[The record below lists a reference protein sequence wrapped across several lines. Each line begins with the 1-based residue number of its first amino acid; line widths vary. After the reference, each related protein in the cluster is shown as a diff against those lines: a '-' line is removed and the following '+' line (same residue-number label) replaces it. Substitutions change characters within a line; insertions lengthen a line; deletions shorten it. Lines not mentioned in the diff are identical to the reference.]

1 MMNYNN
7 RGQDRNDDLL
17 SKLKNFDAFPK
28 QREEAAEFFH
38 RSVSGGVITLVAA
51 FLMTILFFSELGI
64 YVKVRT
70 VNELLVDTSRGETLQ
85 IHVRFPCSI
94 FIFNLSSLKKSPPL
108 TFFLIVCRHFHTL
121 ILQFDVT
128 FPKIPCSWI
137 SVDAMDISGDTHLD
151 VEHEIYKQRMDSGGK
166 ILLEHDP
173 VQHQVGPSEKIS
185 QKADG
190 STDGSGTANNNGNP
204 QCGSCYGAEDEHTPC
219 CNTCSELRN
228 AYKAKGWALNTEN
241 VEQCKGQGLKEE
253 IESQRG
259 EGCRVYG
266 DMAINKVAGNIHFAP
281 GRSFQQGSM
290 HIHDLAP
297 FAGEAPFDFSHNI
310 KKMAFGKEYP
320 GLTNP
325 LDGVIVYQPANNL
338 ASTGAPAG
346 IPTGGTYQ
354 YFLKVVPTSY
364 TTLRNSTISSNQYSV
379 TEHFR
384 EPIPGAAQQLPGVFF
399 FYDLSPIKVK
409 YFEERRSLTAF
420 LTSACAIV
428 GGVFTV
434 AGILD
439 ATIWAGQRAVRK
451 KNELGKLI

>member
-1 MMNYNN
+1 M
-7 RGQDRNDDLL
+7 
-17 SKLKNFDAFPK
+17 
-28 QREEAAEFFH
+28 
-38 RSVSGGVITLVAA
+38 
-51 FLMTILFFSELGI
+51 
-64 YVKVRT
+64 
-70 VNELLVDTSRGETLQ
+70 
-85 IHVRFPCSI
+85 
-94 FIFNLSSLKKSPPL
+94 
-108 TFFLIVCRHFHTL
+108 
-121 ILQFDVT
+121 
-128 FPKIPCSWI
+128 PCSWI
-137 SVDAMDISGDTHLD
+137 SVDAMDISGETHLD
-151 VEHEIYKQRMDSGGK
+151 VEHEIYKQRMDSNGK
-166 ILLEHDP
+166 ILVEHDP
-173 VQHQVGPSEKIS
+173 VQHQVGPSLTIS
-185 QKADG
+185 QKDDTAD
-190 STDGSGTANNNGNP
+190 TTNDGKP
-204 QCGSCYGAEDEHTPC
+204 KCGSCYGAEDEHTPC
-219 CNTCSELRN
+219 CDTCSEVRE
-228 AYKAKGWALNTEN
+228 AYKTKGWALNPET
-241 VEQCKGQGLKEE
+241 VEQCKGQGTKEE
-253 IESQRG
+253 IQGQRG

-281 GRSFQQGSM
+281 GHSFQQGSM

-310 KKMAFGKEYP
+310 KKMAFGQEYP

-325 LDGVIVYQPANNL
+325 LDGVIVYQPYKNFIVDRA
-338 ASTGAPAG
+338 A

-364 TTLRNSTISSNQYSV
+364 TTLHNSTVSSNQYAV

-384 EPIPGAAQQLPGVFF
+384 EPVPGAAQQLPGVFF

-409 YFEERRSLTAF
+409 YYEERRSLAAF

>member
-1 MMNYNN
+1 MYLPP
-7 RGQDRNDDLL
+7 DLVNPL
-17 SKLKNFDAFPK
+17 IS
-28 QREEAAEFFH
+28 
-38 RSVSGGVITLVAA
+38 
-51 FLMTILFFSELGI
+51 FSL
-64 YVKVRT
+64 
-70 VNELLVDTSRGETLQ
+70 
-85 IHVRFPCSI
+85 P
-94 FIFNLSSLKKSPPL
+94 
-108 TFFLIVCRHFHTL
+108 

-128 FPKIPCSWI
+128 FPKMPCSWI

-151 VEHEIYKQRMDSGGK
+151 VEHEIYKQRMDSRGK
-166 ILLEHDP
+166 ILVEHVP
-173 VQHQVGPSEKIS
+173 VQHQVGPAMKIS
-185 QKADG
+185 QKDDPNAAQ
-190 STDGSGTANNNGNP
+190 GTANDGNTP
-204 QCGSCYGAEDEHTPC
+204 QCGSCYGAEDEQTKC
-219 CNTCSELRN
+219 CNTCSEVRE
-228 AYKAKGWALNTEN
+228 AYKIKGWALNVET

-253 IESQRG
+253 IQGQRG

-310 KKMAFGKEYP
+310 KKMAFGQEYP

-325 LDGVIVYQPANNL
+325 LDGVIVYQPSK
-338 ASTGAPAG
+338 STLSDPMG
-346 IPTGGTYQ
+346 IPSGGTYQ

-399 FYDLSPIKVK
+399 FYDLSPIKIK
-409 YFEERRSLTAF
+409 YYEERRSLTAF

>member
-1 MMNYNN
+1 M
-7 RGQDRNDDLL
+7 
-17 SKLKNFDAFPK
+17 
-28 QREEAAEFFH
+28 
-38 RSVSGGVITLVAA
+38 
-51 FLMTILFFSELGI
+51 
-64 YVKVRT
+64 
-70 VNELLVDTSRGETLQ
+70 
-85 IHVRFPCSI
+85 
-94 FIFNLSSLKKSPPL
+94 
-108 TFFLIVCRHFHTL
+108 
-121 ILQFDVT
+121 
-128 FPKIPCSWI
+128 PCSWI

-151 VEHEIYKQRMDSGGK
+151 VEHEIYKQRMDSRGK
-166 ILLEHDP
+166 ILIEHDP
-173 VQHQVGPSEKIS
+173 IQHQVNPSEKIS
-185 QKADG
+185 QKD
-190 STDGSGTANNNGNP
+190 DSGANANNDGTP
-204 QCGSCYGAEDEHTPC
+204 QCGSCYGAEDEHTKC
-219 CNTCSELRN
+219 CNTCSEVRE
-228 AYKAKGWALNTEN
+228 AYKTKGWAINTET

-297 FAGEAPFDFSHNI
+297 FAGEQPFDFSHNI
-310 KKMAFGKEYP
+310 KKMAFGQEYP

-325 LDGVIVYQPANNL
+325 LDGVIVYQPTKNL
-338 ASTGAPAG
+338 LPDPVG

-364 TTLRNSTISSNQYSV
+364 TTLRNSTIGSNQYSV

-409 YFEERRSLTAF
+409 YFEERQSLTAF